1 MNRNCA
7 AALRHFTVGCCAI
20 YLHCYIAALFVRV
33 RSLLSSFAPN
43 LLTPASNGQTTVR
56 VGKGVMF
63 TQVRAQSGSRQLP
76 VHSVCAQRLMRE
88 GALHTATVHFSHCAY
103 PLCNDENPITTAP
116 WAPPH
121 IEPHRLRAGAV

>member
-20 YLHCYIAALFVRV
+20 YLHCYIAALFVRM
-33 RSLLSSFAPN
+33 RSLLSSFALN

-63 TQVRAQSGSRQLP
+63 TQVRARNRAADSCLCT
-76 VHSVCAQRLMRE
+76 VCALN
-88 GALHTATVHFSHCAY
+88 AL
-103 PLCNDENPITTAP
+103 
-116 WAPPH
+116 
-121 IEPHRLRAGAV
+121 